1 MRLHYRGVAYEKEPF
16 TLEVVKGEVGGK
28 YRGKDWFRTYPR
40 HIPHLR
46 PKSSI
51 QYRGVAYGAPV
62 STPSLEQTAPI
73 SKKLAFTVV
82 KEAEKTHLESI
93 RRSLERRLQVAE
105 ASGNQ
110 SLVLLLQQEFK
121 AVTS

>member
-1 MRLHYRGVAYEKEPF
+1 M
-16 TLEVVKGEVGGK
+16 
-28 YRGKDWFRTYPR
+28 
-40 HIPHLR
+40 
-46 PKSSI
+46 PKLTI
-51 QYRGVAYGAPV
+51 
-62 STPSLEQTAPI
+62 
-73 SKKLAFTVV
+73 V

-110 SLVLLLQQEFK
+110 SLVFLLQQEFK

>member
-16 TLEVVKGEVGGK
+16 TLEVIKGEVGGT

-46 PKSSI
+46 PKSSM
-51 QYRGVAYGAPV
+51 QYRGVAYGALV
-62 STPSLEQTAPI
+62 STPSLEQTVPI
-73 SKKLAFTVV
+73 PVV
-82 KEAEKTHLESI
+82 NEAEKTHLESI

-110 SLVLLLQQEFK
+110 KLVFLLQQESK
-121 AVTS
+121 AVIS

>member
-1 MRLHYRGVAYEKEPF
+1 MRLHYRGVTYEKEPF
-16 TLEVVKGEVGGK
+16 TLEVVKGEVGGT
-28 YRGKDWFRTYPR
+28 YRGQDWFGTYPR
-40 HIPHLR
+40 HILHLR
-46 PKSSI
+46 PKSSM

-62 STPSLEQTAPI
+62 STPSGERTMP
-73 SKKLAFTVV
+73 KLTIV

-110 SLVLLLQQEFK
+110 SLVFLLQQEFK